1 VGGLVDLRHHL
12 EDRADWRAM
21 TSRVLAYRP
30 DIDGLRA
37 VAIIPVVAFHAFPE
51 WVSGGFVGVDVFFVI
66 SGYLISLIILERL
79 NTGSFSLGEFYAR
92 RIRRLF
98 PALATV
104 LLVCLAW
111 GWFYLYAADYAQL
124 GKHVAAGSGFVANL
138 VLWSEAGYFDTV
150 SEAKPLLHLWSLGIE
165 EQFYFFWP
173 SLLFVTWRA
182 RLNPLVMLALVFSAS
197 FLLNVVQVRT
207 DEVSAFFSPL
217 TRLWELLLGGS
228 LAYIVLA
235 QPSSREARWLERA
248 RRLTT
253 PTMRNLAAIVGLM
266 CIVVAVAVFNADTSF
281 PGWRAAVP
289 TVGALLLI
297 AAGRE
302 AFVNRVLLSS
312 PLLVWIG
319 LISYPLYLWHWPL
332 LSFATLS
339 VGTPSAELR
348 AAIVAASV
356 AAAWLTYAAIERPV
370 RFSWRGATP
379 IVVLC
384 ALMTAAGLAGYV
396 TFAAEGFHD
405 RAINRSD
412 KAHFLEYY
420 ERLRTRGL
428 ADAYRAECD
437 FMDWSTEKTRGAI
450 ADDCTRPGEQGT
462 VFLWGDSHAQ
472 ALSLGIRDA
481 LPPGVR
487 LAQVTTSACPPRLRE
502 SNPLALD
509 GRCERA
515 NAFARDRIAATRP
528 SVVVLAQILAHEQT
542 DWLEIARAIR
552 ELGAGRVVLVGP
564 APQWMPSLPLV
575 VATNYW
581 DADFHRVARG
591 LNQELF
597 QTDRIL
603 RERLGESAELE
614 YVSLL
619 SALCNG
625 EGCLAVAPDTGQQLM
640 TADNGHFSPA
650 GSIHVGRTILAPV
663 VLGN

>member
-1 VGGLVDLRHHL
+1 
-12 EDRADWRAM
+12 M

-37 VAIIPVVAFHAFPE
+37 LAIIPVVAFHAFPE

-66 SGYLISLIILERL
+66 SGYLISLIILDRL
-79 NTGSFSLGEFYAR
+79 GAGSFSLTEFYAR

-104 LLVCLAW
+104 LCVCLAW

-124 GKHVAAGSGFVANL
+124 GKHVAGGAGFVANL
-138 VLWSEAGYFDTV
+138 VLWNEAGYFDTV

-165 EQFYFFWP
+165 EQFYFLWP

-182 RLNPLVMLALVFSAS
+182 RLNPLGMLALVFAAS
-197 FLLNVVQVRT
+197 FVLNVVQVRT

-228 LAYIVLA
+228 LAYLVLA
-235 QPSSREARWLERA
+235 HARGSHDARWLNRI
-248 RRLTT
+248 RHFMT
-253 PTMRNLAAIVGLM
+253 PTVRNVAAIIGLM
-266 CIVVAVAVFNADTSF
+266 GIVAPVFAFSADTSF
-281 PGWRAAVP
+281 PGWRAGFP
-289 TVGALLLI
+289 TGGALLLI
-297 AAGRE
+297 ATGPDALI
-302 AFVNRVLLSS
+302 NRRLLAS

-339 VGTPSAELR
+339 LGAPSMELR
-348 AAIVAASV
+348 AALVVASI
-356 AAAWLTYAAIERPV
+356 AAAWVTYAAIERPV
-370 RFSWRGATP
+370 RFSWRGGTP
-379 IVVLC
+379 VVVLC
-384 ALMTAAGLAGYV
+384 VVMAVAGLAGYV
-396 TFAAEGFHD
+396 TFAADGFHD
-405 RAINRSD
+405 RSINRSD
-412 KAHFLEYY
+412 AAHFLQYY
-420 ERLRTRGL
+420 ERLRTHGL

-437 FMDWSTEKTRGAI
+437 FMDWTTEKTRTAI
-450 ADDCTRPGEQGT
+450 AEDCTRPGEQST

-472 ALSLGIRDA
+472 ALSLGIRNM
-481 LPPGVR
+481 LPTGTR

-515 NAFARDRIAATRP
+515 NAFARERIAATKP

-542 DWLEIARAIR
+542 DWIEIARAIR
-552 ELGAGRVVLVGP
+552 QLGAERVVLVGP
-564 APQWMPSLPLV
+564 APQWLPSLPLV
-575 VATNYW
+575 VTTNYW
-581 DADFHRVARG
+581 GSNFERVSRG
-591 LNQELF
+591 LNNDVF
-597 QTDRIL
+597 HTDQIL
-603 RERLGESAELE
+603 RDRLGDSTELD

-619 SALCNG
+619 SALCNDQ
-625 EGCLAVAPDTGQQLM
+625 GCQATAPNSDRQLM

-650 GSIHVGRTILAPV
+650 GSDYVGRTILAPYLV
-663 VLGN
+663 GN